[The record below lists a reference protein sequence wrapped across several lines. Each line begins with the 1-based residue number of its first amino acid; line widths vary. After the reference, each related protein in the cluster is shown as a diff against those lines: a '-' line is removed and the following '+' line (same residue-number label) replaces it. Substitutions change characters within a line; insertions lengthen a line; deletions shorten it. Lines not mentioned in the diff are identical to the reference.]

1 MKKLIIAAAAAIVA
15 PMSASA
21 DVTVKFP
28 EGKADSVYTVEHML
42 ISDMVRSR
50 AERPMP
56 AIDTLKSVAGIMKF
70 DVDASG
76 PANYRIRFGGRDAV
90 NIYTSPGE
98 NLAVIISSES
108 PLDYIVTGS
117 ALMDGITELRQKS
130 GEILKQY
137 QTAAQTEPRDEAAM
151 QNAMNAYNSLFKDY
165 AASKPA
171 DPASLFAL
179 LNLDG
184 EDFMTIFES
193 VDPSLKNSALYPLV
207 ESQKTY
213 VEKSIEADKKMK
225 EMQNGNYEAP
235 DFTLKNL
242 EGKDVKLSDFRGK
255 WVIIDFWGSWC
266 GWCIKG
272 FPKLKDAY
280 EQYKPE
286 LEILGVDCNEPEA
299 NWRKGVE
306 KYKLPWVN
314 VYNPEGTTIL
324 SDYAVQGFPT
334 KIIVNPEGKIAN
346 ITVGENPAFF
356 DTLAKLINE
365 VK

>member
-1 MKKLIIAAAAAIVA
+1 MKKMILAAAAAVLT
-15 PMSASA
+15 PMIASA
-21 DVTVKFP
+21 DVTIKFP
-28 EGKADSVYTVEHML
+28 EGKADSVYTIQHML
-42 ISDMVRSR
+42 VSDMARPR
-50 AERPMP
+50 AEAP
-56 AIDTLKSVAGIMKF
+56 APKVDTLKSVAGIIKF
-70 DVDASG
+70 EVDPAG
-76 PANYRIRFGGRDAV
+76 PSYYMIQTPQGRRGMDLYV
-90 NIYTSPGE
+90 SPGE
-98 NLAVIISSES
+98 NVAMIITSET
-108 PLDYIVTGS
+108 PAEYIVTGTP
-117 ALMDGITELRQKS
+117 LMDGITTLREKS
-130 GEILKQY
+130 GVILEKY
-137 QTAAQTEPRDEAAM
+137 RTAAQAEPRDEAAM
-151 QNAMNAYNSLFKDY
+151 HAAMDEYTALFKDY
-165 AASKPA
+165 VAANPSNPA
-171 DPASLFAL
+171 ALYAL

-184 EDFMTIFES
+184 DDFMNGLAS
-193 VDPSLKNSALYPLV
+193 VDSSLKDAALYPLV
-207 ESQKTY
+207 MRQKEY
-213 VEKSIEADKKMK
+213 VEKSIAAEKKME
-225 EMQNGNYEAP
+225 EMQSGNYVAP

-286 LEILGVDCNEPEA
+286 LEIVGVDCNEPEE

-314 VYNPEGTTIL
+314 VYNPEGTSIL

-334 KIIVNPEGKIAN
+334 KVIVNPEGKIAN

-365 VK
+365 K

>member
-1 MKKLIIAAAAAIVA
+1 M
-15 PMSASA
+15 
-21 DVTVKFP
+21 
-28 EGKADSVYTVEHML
+28 
-42 ISDMVRSR
+42 
-50 AERPMP
+50 
-56 AIDTLKSVAGIMKF
+56 
-70 DVDASG
+70 
-76 PANYRIRFGGRDAV
+76 
-90 NIYTSPGE
+90 
-98 NLAVIISSES
+98 
-108 PLDYIVTGS
+108 
-117 ALMDGITELRQKS
+117 
-130 GEILKQY
+130 
-137 QTAAQTEPRDEAAM
+137 
-151 QNAMNAYNSLFKDY
+151 
-165 AASKPA
+165 
-171 DPASLFAL
+171 
-179 LNLDG
+179 
-184 EDFMTIFES
+184 
-193 VDPSLKNSALYPLV
+193 KNSALYPLV